1 MPSGGSQT
9 GMDSASLQMSLF
21 DLQASQGRKRADG
34 MESQSDAIS
43 KLDLKAPGNAK
54 KAYEKGVGALWKK
67 NFTDAVL
74 YLSSA
79 TRAYSSYV
87 AAHDALG
94 IAYMNLGQHE
104 KAREEFQTAASLDDH
119 LPGSFAN
126 LCRADLAIG
135 DYSAAQR
142 AMEKASSLAPLNLE
156 FLTTLTFAEYLN
168 RQYQQAISTA
178 HQVHER
184 KHESAAIVHYLAAL
198 AWHDQGTQDEVRP
211 ELEKYLAEAPDGPV
225 APKARQML
233 AHAEAAPAPST
244 SLSTVQNHG
253 PSQAELAEKKQVA
266 EAEAMCE
273 ACSDG
278 PGPGPSPGVGT
289 TSEISRSVENAS
301 ATRVGRGWVLKAS
314 VDEVA
319 LLFAATD
326 HGKSVTDLTS
336 QDIRLTDNAE
346 PPAAILGF
354 RSEAELP
361 LRLGLVIDTSDS
373 ISGRFAFEQGAADR
387 FIRNVVTGHA
397 DLGFLV
403 GFANSVLLVRDFT
416 SDNTKL
422 AEGIQQ
428 LAPSG
433 GTALWDAVDFAARKL
448 GSRDE
453 PEAVARILVVITDGD
468 DNSSTET
475 LKQAIQ
481 SAQKGQVA
489 VYTISTYEPLPGDV
503 SYVPTGER
511 ALKVLAEQTGGAA
524 FVPGSIRSLSRSL
537 DELQEVIRSRYLV
550 SYRPAHLQLNGSF
563 RNIDLKAEKSGHR
576 LRVYSRKGYYAKLN
590 PAADKSF

>member
-9 GMDSASLQMSLF
+9 GIDSASLQMSLF
-21 DLQASQGRKRADG
+21 DLQASQGRNRADG
-34 MESQSDAIS
+34 LESQSDGIS

-67 NFTDAVL
+67 NFSDAVQ

-79 TRAYSSYV
+79 TGAYSSYV

-104 KAREEFQTAASLDDH
+104 KARDEFQTAASLDDH

-126 LCRADLAIG
+126 LCRAELAIG

-142 AMEKASSLAPLNLE
+142 AMEKASSLAPLNLD

-198 AWHDQGTQDEVRP
+198 AWHDQGTLNEARH
-211 ELEKYLAEAPDGPV
+211 ELETYLAEAPDGPV

-233 AHAEAAPAPST
+233 AHVEAAAAPS
-244 SLSTVQNHG
+244 SFSSAVQIRKPN
-253 PSQAELAEKKQVA
+253 PAELAEKRQVA

-278 PGPGPSPGVGT
+278 SGPGPSPGVGT
-289 TSEISRSVENAS
+289 SSEISRSAADSS
-301 ATRVGRGWVLKAS
+301 ATRVGRGWILKAA

-326 HGKSVTDLTS
+326 HGKSVTNLTS
-336 QDIRLTDNAE
+336 QDIRITDNAE
-346 PPAAILGF
+346 PPAAIVGF

-416 SDNTKL
+416 SDNAKL
-422 AEGIQQ
+422 GEGIHQ

-503 SYVPTGER
+503 SSVPIGER

-524 FVPGSIRSLSRSL
+524 FAPGSIRSLSRSL

-550 SYRPAHLQLNGSF
+550 SYRPAHLELNGGF

-576 LRVYSRKGYYAKLN
+576 LHVYARKGYYAKLDS
-590 PAADKSF
+590 AAKASF